1 MSIHIERLNFSYP
14 KSSTIIKLEELKV
27 ETHERVFLHGKS
39 GSGKTT
45 LLSLIAGILPCQE
58 GKISIQGNSLSE
70 ISSYQIDSFRG
81 KNLGFIFQN
90 FNLIPYL
97 SVLENILLPAKLQ
110 GRAKQLE
117 ARANQLIKELNI
129 QSRIDTKA
137 SQLSVGQQQRVA
149 AARALLLEPPLI
161 IADEPTSSLDEENVD
176 EFMKL
181 LLKQWNQKPF
191 TLLFVSHDQ
200 RLQKYFDRS
209 INLLEINKAVTP

>member
-1 MSIHIERLNFSYP
+1 MSIHIENLNFSYP
-14 KSSTIIKLEELKV
+14 KSSAIIKLNDLKIKS
-27 ETHERVFLHGKS
+27 HEKVFLYGQS

-45 LLSLIAGILPCQE
+45 LLSLIAGILPCKE
-58 GKISIQGNSLSE
+58 GKISIQDTLLSE

-81 KNLGFIFQN
+81 KNIGFIFQN

-110 GRAKQLE
+110 GKTKQVE
-117 ARANQLIKELNI
+117 ARAHQLIKELNI
-129 QSRIDTKA
+129 ESRIDMRA

-181 LLKQWNQKPF
+181 LLKQWDKKPF

-200 RLQKYFDRS
+200 RLQQYFDRS
-209 INLLEINKAVTP
+209 INLLEINKAVAP

>member
-209 INLLEINKAVTP
+209 INLLEINKAITP